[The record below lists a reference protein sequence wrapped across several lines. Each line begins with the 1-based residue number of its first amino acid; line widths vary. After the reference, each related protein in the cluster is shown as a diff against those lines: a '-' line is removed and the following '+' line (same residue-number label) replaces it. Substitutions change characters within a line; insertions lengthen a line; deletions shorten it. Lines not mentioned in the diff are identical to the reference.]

1 MRERSSNGATSG
13 IHHIPTDSAMKN
25 ADRSSSL
32 VRDAVYDLLTS
43 GPSSQSRIAHFIA
56 QNPELLGDISISKLA
71 RQTNSGEAS
80 IVRFCRTLG
89 FSGFREFRMAF
100 TGEIE
105 RDKARRLTQYLTTE
119 DTHVRPEIANL
130 SAALQHSVAA
140 SARLLDYAQ
149 IERLTER
156 LQSATR
162 VEAFG
167 MGVSAVCAELLSH
180 RLIWLGIP
188 MHSTGTVNIARGLA
202 HGLDASAFAIGISYE
217 GMSEETVAFLKTAR
231 DRGAY
236 TLAITTRDK
245 SAVSEVAHE
254 VLLLS
259 SAGPWPEPGSARLM
273 PSMALL
279 SECIAECL
287 KGHKYLK
294 IPQSSR
300 TKS

>member
-1 MRERSSNGATSG
+1 MGLHPEFT
-13 IHHIPTDSAMKN
+13 HIPTDSAMKN

-32 VRDAVYDLLTS
+32 VRDAVYDLVTS

-156 LQSATR
+156 LQS
-162 VEAFG
+162 
-167 MGVSAVCAELLSH
+167 
-180 RLIWLGIP
+180 
-188 MHSTGTVNIARGLA
+188 
-202 HGLDASAFAIGISYE
+202 
-217 GMSEETVAFLKTAR
+217 
-231 DRGAY
+231 
-236 TLAITTRDK
+236 
-245 SAVSEVAHE
+245 
-254 VLLLS
+254 
-259 SAGPWPEPGSARLM
+259 
-273 PSMALL
+273 
-279 SECIAECL
+279 
-287 KGHKYLK
+287 
-294 IPQSSR
+294 
-300 TKS
+300 